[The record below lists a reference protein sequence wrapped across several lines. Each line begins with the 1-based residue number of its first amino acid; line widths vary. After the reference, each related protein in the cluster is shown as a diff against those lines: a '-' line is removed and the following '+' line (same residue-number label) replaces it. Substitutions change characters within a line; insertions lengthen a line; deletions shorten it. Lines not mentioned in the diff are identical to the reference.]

1 MAELFRDAEFWVLV
15 GFLIFFG
22 LVGRTGWRLLKG
34 GLDAR
39 AKAVTDQ
46 LEEARR
52 LREEAQNLLDGY
64 RAKQEQALKDASE
77 ILEAAKE
84 EAELMRREGEEALK
98 RSLAAREAQA
108 TDRIAQAEQAAV
120 QSVRGPCRGAGRPRR
135 DRAHVRGDRPRSAPA
150 PWLIRRSTSCPSGRG
165 PSSQPLASPPA
176 SRHALGM
183 VALTSENLKSA
194 GSSELSSVMGA
205 IGAVPS
211 VRGCRDGACQHRCE
225 ESGA

>member
-1 MAELFRDAEFWVLV
+1 MAELFHDAEFWVLV

-39 AKAVTDQ
+39 TKAVGDQ

-108 TDRIAQAEQAAV
+108 TDRIAQAEQAAI
-120 QSVRGPCRGAGRPRR
+120 QSVRTHAVELAVRAATGLMSEAIDKERAGALVDQAIDELPQRV
-135 DRAHVRGDRPRSAPA
+135 RA
-150 PWLIRRSTSCPSGRG
+150 
-165 PSSQPLASPPA
+165 
-176 SRHALGM
+176 
-183 VALTSENLKSA
+183 
-194 GSSELSSVMGA
+194 
-205 IGAVPS
+205 
-211 VRGCRDGACQHRCE
+211 
-225 ESGA
+225 